1 MRRMTLV
8 IAGLCLI
15 GTSPLAQAGWA
26 EFWQRTNID
35 FHRNNC
41 WPQPFQAQD
50 RELIRSPLIAMT
62 AAGWRQN
69 NTLSDHFFAH
79 GRSGDQSSWRN
90 QSPLDCDPSPSASP
104 YGLCVARCDAGSDRR
119 AGRGCPANDR
129 EIRPRRTPPRRWC
142 STDIVPPGASG
153 DYFDQV
159 DRQFK
164 QSIPAPRLPAMQET
178 TGSGS

>member
-8 IAGLCLI
+8 VAFWCVG
-15 GTSPLAQAGWA
+15 SMSSLAQAGWS
-26 EFWQRTNID
+26 EFWHRTNLD

-50 RELIRSPLIAMT
+50 RELTRSPLIAMT

-69 NTLSDHFFAH
+69 NTLSDHFFT
-79 GRSGDQSSWRN
+79 SEDQSMN
-90 QSPLDCDPSPSASP
+90 QAGEIKVRWIVTQAPPHRRTVYVLRGPSPEATAAR
-104 YGLCVARCDAGSDRR
+104 VAAVQR
-119 AGRGCPANDR
+119 AVEKFVPDEPRPAVFV
-129 EIRPRRTPPRRWC
+129 
-142 STDIVPPGASG
+142 TDIIPPGASG

-164 QSIPAPRLPAMQET
+164 QSIPAPRLPAMSDSSG
-178 TGSGS
+178 GSN